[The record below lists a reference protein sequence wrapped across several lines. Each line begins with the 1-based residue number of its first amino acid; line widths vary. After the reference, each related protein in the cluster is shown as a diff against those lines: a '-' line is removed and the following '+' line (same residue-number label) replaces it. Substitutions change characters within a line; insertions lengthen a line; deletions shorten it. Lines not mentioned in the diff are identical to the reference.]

1 MNKLANSTI
10 FLYSFRKFRQRSN
23 RFKWLIFTLWFHFLI
38 SMQTYWL
45 RLTFFQGEDFGGVK
59 SVRSCNRMSLW
70 DSAKTRETH
79 LILPLWHL
87 IAALQNQCWQLKYCV
102 SIFAQSAKEVMHHP
116 SAFMAGTWQILRLY
130 VLYGTVSTFYR
141 RQLLLFTRGTFTS
154 VERLQFEFN
163 ANRFSLIYSNLH
175 ASPIWWWY
183 WTVFELRS
191 ALNICTIKYRLLS
204 LVTVLKMWSVRLEH
218 SGHNL
223 GFNASP
229 EGPRVGELP
238 GTQALSPLS
247 VYSSVI

>member
-1 MNKLANSTI
+1 MI
-10 FLYSFRKFRQRSN
+10 FVGLNQFTTATGCLSEIQRRQ
-23 RFKWLIFTLWFHFLI
+23 K
-38 SMQTYWL
+38 
-45 RLTFFQGEDFGGVK
+45 E
-59 SVRSCNRMSLW
+59 
-70 DSAKTRETH
+70 AK

-87 IAALQNQCWQLKYCV
+87 IPVSQNQCWHLKYCV

-130 VLYGTVSTFYR
+130 VLYAIVSTFWR
-141 RQLLLFTRGTFTS
+141 RQLFLFTRGSLTS

-163 ANRFSLIYSNLH
+163 ANRFSLIYSNLL

-229 EGPRVGELP
+229 EGPRVGVLP
-238 GTQALSPLS
+238 GTQALSLLS
-247 VYSSVI
+247 VYSNVI